1 MRRSLLV
8 VIAVAGVLLAGC
20 QSMTPAA
27 PTGLAASSF
36 NPTAP
41 SGAIAPDA
49 GSASPLTSRATEQ
62 STNAA
67 GGGGGQTPTQSTGA
81 DPSPATRPTTG
92 PPVLIPGRFTGPAPA
107 DSVLHL
113 HLVTKPGA
121 AMARVEAVLRNAGMT
136 AIAPDPGGVAFT
148 ATAARAAAFFDMTL
162 VGYQLPGGALE
173 AVPITQPL
181 IPASLAG
188 QAVSV
193 TGFYLPGQRR
203 SGSWR

>member
-1 MRRSLLV
+1 MRRSLWV
-8 VIAVAGVLLAGC
+8 VIVVAGVLAAGC

-41 SGAIAPDA
+41 TGAIALAA
-49 GSASPLTSRATEQ
+49 GSASPPTARTTEQ
-62 STNAA
+62 CTHAA
-67 GGGGGQTPTQSTGA
+67 AAGGGQTPTQSTGA
-81 DPSPATRPTTG
+81 DPSPATRPITG
-92 PPVLIPGRFTGPAPA
+92 PPVLIPGRFIGPAPA

-113 HLVTKPGA
+113 RLVTKPGA

-136 AIAPDPGGVAFT
+136 VIAPDPGGVAFT
-148 ATAARAAAFFDMTL
+148 ATAARATAFFNMKL

-188 QAVSV
+188 QAVAV

-203 SGSWR
+203 SGSRR